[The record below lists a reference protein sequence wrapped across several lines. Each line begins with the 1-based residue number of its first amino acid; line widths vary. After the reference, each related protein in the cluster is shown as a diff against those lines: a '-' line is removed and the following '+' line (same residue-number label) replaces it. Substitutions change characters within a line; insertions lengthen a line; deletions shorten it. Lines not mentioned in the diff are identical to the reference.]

1 MLAAILP
8 ANGSHKKWYDWGSFN
23 QHVPNTMSVLTWFH
37 SLRLKIS
44 RQKLMNNHPWSLC
57 CGGSVQFGS
66 HNPSPSHPTNTPWD
80 LENPKVH
87 MKQKSLKKKKNTN
100 SHSPAEMFF
109 CSTEQLGLNAPEAA
123 GCVAGKAVNN
133 YIYIYTYTYIYIYI
147 LFFWGVASLNER
159 SPINGWFRGTL
170 IYGKISMYT
179 W

>member
-87 MKQKSLKKKKNTN
+87 MKQKSLKKKKKN
-100 SHSPAEMFF
+100 
-109 CSTEQLGLNAPEAA
+109 QLPFPRRNVFLQYRAA
-123 GCVAGKAVNN
+123 GFERAGSCGMRGWQSRKQL
-133 YIYIYTYTYIYIYI
+133 YIYIYI
-147 LFFWGVASLNER
+147 Y
-159 SPINGWFRGTL
+159 IHIH
-170 IYGKISMYT
+170 IYIYIVFLGGGFPKWTIPNKWMI
-179 W
+179 